1 MSQAGRAPVI
11 AALGESRDLA
21 LSLARHTGF
30 ELLPIEERAFEG
42 GEFKLRPLASVRDV
56 PVYVV
61 QTLAGTEAFPVAARL
76 LRLLFLLC
84 GLRDEGAL
92 PLAALIPYLSFARK
106 DRRTQ
111 PLDPVNSRYVAQL
124 LEATG
129 LQRVM
134 ALDVHNPAAFDNAF
148 RVPTDHLS
156 ALPAFAAC
164 LAAGAGDKDFAVV
177 SPDVGGIKRAQLLRE
192 FLQGHL
198 AREVELVFV
207 EKRRAGGVVSGGQVV
222 GDVTGKRVVIVDD
235 LCATGGTLLRAANA
249 VHEAGARDVHVAVTH
264 APHATGIAKVAA
276 SPLIN
281 GIITTD
287 SVGQV
292 TLPASAGLAHKLTI
306 LPVAGLFGPLL
317 NVEASRA

>member
-1 MSQAGRAPVI
+1 MSQTGKAPVI
-11 AALGESRDLA
+11 AALSESHELA
-21 LSLARHTGF
+21 LSLSRYTGL

-42 GEFKLRPLASVRDV
+42 GEFKLRPLAPVRDRA
-56 PVYVV
+56 VYVV
-61 QTLAGTEAFPVAARL
+61 QTLAGTDAAPVAARL

-92 PLAALIPYLSFARK
+92 PLVALIPYLSFARK

-111 PLDPVNSRYVAQL
+111 PHDPVNSRYVAQL

-148 RVPTDHLS
+148 RMPADHLS
-156 ALPAFAAC
+156 ALPTFAEY
-164 LAAGAGDKDFAVV
+164 LAAGAGDTDFAVA

-192 FLQGHL
+192 LLQRRL

-207 EKRRAGGVVSGGQVV
+207 EKRRAGGIVSGGQVV
-222 GDVTGKRVVIVDD
+222 GDVTGKRVIIIDD
-235 LCATGGTLLRAANA
+235 LCATGGTLLRAATA
-249 VHEAGARDVHVAVTH
+249 LHEAGARDLRIAVTH
-264 APHATGIAKVAA
+264 VPHAVGIAKVAA

-281 GIITTD
+281 GIATTD
-287 SVGQV
+287 SVGPI
-292 TLPASAGLAHKLTI
+292 TLAGSAVHAHKLTI

-317 NVEASRA
+317 NVDASRA